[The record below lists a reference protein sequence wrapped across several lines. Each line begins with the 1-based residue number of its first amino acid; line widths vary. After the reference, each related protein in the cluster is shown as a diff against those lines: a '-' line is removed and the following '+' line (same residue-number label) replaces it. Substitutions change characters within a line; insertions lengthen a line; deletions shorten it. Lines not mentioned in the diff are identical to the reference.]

1 LLDLILNID
10 NQFLKI
16 FFVSMLP
23 ITELRFS
30 IPYFILIEEILWQ
43 KVFIISIIGNIII
56 GLLVVYVIAPMMFLL
71 KRNYYFYRIINYIL
85 NRTKSKSTII
95 NNYKLMGLILFIGI
109 PLPFTGVWTGA
120 LASYLFSIS
129 PKKSMIGIIIGV
141 LVSSI
146 IVLSLTLVGQEVYF
160 QTIKN

>member
-1 LLDLILNID
+1 
-10 NQFLKI
+10 
-16 FFVSMLP
+16 MLP
-23 ITELRFS
+23 VTELRFS

-56 GLLVVYVIAPMMFLL
+56 GLLVLYIIAPMMFLL
-71 KRNYYFYRIINYIL
+71 KRNHYFHKIINYIL
-85 NRTKSKSTII
+85 NRTKSKSIII

-129 PKKSMIGIIIGV
+129 RKRSMIGIITGV
-141 LVSSI
+141 LISSI
-146 IVLSLTLVGQEVYF
+146 IILSLTLIGQEIGNIF
-160 QTIKN
+160 RR